1 MDAELIGRA
10 SVLLGAGRQKAG
22 DAIDFAVG
30 ISGIKKIG
38 EHVEVEEPFLVLCA
52 RNEQSLSL
60 GDATSRKRS
69 ESAKSRTA

>member
-38 EHVEVEEPFLVLCA
+38 QHVDLEEPLLFIHA
-52 RNEQSLSL
+52 HNDQTL
-60 GDATSRKRS
+60 GS
-69 ESAKSRTA
+69 ELPRLERAIELA